1 MLINIDNKKIS
12 FHQFLIKKKCVAF
25 FAKFVVFVT
34 IISID
39 SPVPNIQW
47 LFING
52 SMIASSS
59 KYVIKQYGRELLI
72 RNVTFDDDGVYRCV
86 ADGNLTNNPYLNV
99 TGK

>member
-1 MLINIDNKKIS
+1 
-12 FHQFLIKKKCVAF
+12 
-25 FAKFVVFVT
+25 
-34 IISID
+34 
-39 SPVPNIQW
+39 
-47 LFING
+47 
-52 SMIASSS
+52 MIASSS